1 MTRDAQI
8 GAGARRVLVADDS
21 RINQKVVGA
30 MLDRMG
36 LACDV
41 VGNGGEAIEASTRT
55 AYAAILMDCQM
66 PGVDGYAATARIRA
80 REGAFAHTPII
91 AMTANSSPGDRE
103 RCLAAGMD
111 DCLPKPFTPQDLG
124 RMLERWTGARA
135 VSTRS
140 ARARPRASVEPGGP
154 LEASVLADLRA
165 LGAAFAR
172 DSFRMFLGG
181 TPSRIDA
188 LAEALERED
197 WEAARERAHVLRGSC
212 GMIGARRLTELC
224 AEIEAHTLESPDGL
238 QALLAAL
245 RDEYGRVAAAIEA
258 EIASLG

>member
-1 MTRDAQI
+1 MTKDAQ
-8 GAGARRVLVADDS
+8 AGASVRRVLVADDS

-41 VGNGGEAIEASTRT
+41 VGNGGEAVEASART
-55 AYAAILMDCQM
+55 PYAVILMDCQM

-80 REGAFAHTPII
+80 REGGLAHTPII

-111 DCLPKPFTPQDLG
+111 DCLPKPFTPEDLG
-124 RMLERWTGARA
+124 RMLERWTGTAAAARDARA
-135 VSTRS
+135 AARVSSTPIS
-140 ARARPRASVEPGGP
+140 P

-165 LGAAFAR
+165 LGPAFAR
-172 DSFRMFLGG
+172 DSLRMFLGG
-181 TPSRIDA
+181 TPGRIDA
-188 LAEALERED
+188 LAAALARGD
-197 WEAARERAHVLRGSC
+197 WEGMKERAHILRGSC

-224 AEIEAHTLESPDGL
+224 AEIEAHDAAAPDGL
-238 QALLAAL
+238 RALLDAV
-245 RDEYGRVAAAIEA
+245 RGEYRRVAAAIEA
-258 EIASLG
+258 EIKSLG